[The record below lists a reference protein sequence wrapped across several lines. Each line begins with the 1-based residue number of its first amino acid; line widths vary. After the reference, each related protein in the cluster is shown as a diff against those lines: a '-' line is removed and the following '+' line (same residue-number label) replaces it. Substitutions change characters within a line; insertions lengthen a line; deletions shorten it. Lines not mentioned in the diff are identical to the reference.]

1 MKLTDRFDLDRDEW
15 VALIDRWIFDETT
28 REMLKRRLLD
38 GKTLEQLSEEFN
50 YSVTSVKK
58 KIYKAEDKL
67 FRHMN

>member
-1 MKLTDRFDLDRDEW
+1 MKLTDRFDFDRDEW
-15 VALIDRWIFDETT
+15 VAQIDRWIFDETT

-67 FRHMN
+67 FRHIN